1 MHEAAAAS
9 MLVGIVAL
17 LWLPGRPDLHSHPPD
32 RSEPIE
38 EFDSIGEPAPDRVL
52 IEV

>member
-1 MHEAAAAS
+1 